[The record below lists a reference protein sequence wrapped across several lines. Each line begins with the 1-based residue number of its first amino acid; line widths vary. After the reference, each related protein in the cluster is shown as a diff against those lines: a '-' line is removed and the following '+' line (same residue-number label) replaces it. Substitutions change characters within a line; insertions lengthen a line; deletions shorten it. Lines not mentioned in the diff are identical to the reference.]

1 MFLGKGVL
9 KICSRFTGAH
19 PCQSVIEIELL
30 CSFIEI
36 ALREGRSPVNLLQ
49 ISRAPFP
56 KNTYGG
62 LLLGES
68 PLGKFENEKI
78 YVDIKVTILALM

>member
-19 PCQSVIEIELL
+19 SCQSVIEIELL

-36 ALREGRSPVNLLQ
+36 ALREGRSPVNLLH
-49 ISRAPFP
+49 ISRTPFP

-68 PLGKFENEKI
+68 TLGKFENEKI